1 MMSIRDPYNVLGV
14 ARGASDADL
23 KKAFR
28 KLAKTH
34 HPDANPND
42 PKAKERFSEL
52 SHAYDFL
59 IDKDK
64 RAAFDRGDI
73 DASGQ
78 PRFHSGFGGGGA
90 RAGSWHSGF
99 GRSSAG
105 PASTAFEGDDV
116 FADFLRSFTSAAG
129 AQPQQPRSTGPQRGA
144 TSPKGEDVEVTASV
158 PFTEWA
164 LGGKVRMRLPTGR
177 ELDVAIPAGIEEGK
191 AIRLKGQGYASP
203 FGGAAGDALI
213 HVKVTPHPQF
223 RYENGQLRVEV
234 PITFYDAVL
243 GAKVRVPTLNG
254 AVDLTIQPRT
264 TGAQTLRLRGK
275 GINFEGKAGDL
286 LVNLKVVMPDRV
298 DAELENLARRM
309 REGAPYDPR
318 SIES

>member
-1 MMSIRDPYNVLGV
+1 MPIRDPYSVLGV
-14 ARGASDADL
+14 ERSASDTDL

-42 PKAKERFSEL
+42 PKAKERFAEISQ
-52 SHAYDFL
+52 AYDFL
-59 IDKDK
+59 GDKDK
-64 RAAFDRGDI
+64 RSAYDRGDI

-78 PRFHSGFGGGGA
+78 PRFHGGFSGGGT
-90 RAGSWHSGF
+90 RSAGGWHSGF
-99 GRSSAG
+99 GRSSN
-105 PASTAFEGDDV
+105 PHSPSPEGDDV
-116 FADFLRSFTSAAG
+116 FADFLRSFTSA
-129 AQPQQPRSTGPQRGA
+129 QTPNNHQRA
-144 TSPKGEDVEVTASV
+144 SRTSAHTPKGDDVEATVNV

-164 LGGKVRMRLPTGR
+164 MGGKVRLRLPTGR

-191 AIRLKGQGYASP
+191 IIRLKEQGYASP
-203 FGGAAGDALI
+203 FGGPTGDALI
-213 HVKVTPHPQF
+213 RVQVQPHPQF

-243 GAKVRVPTLNG
+243 GGKVRIPTLGG

-264 TGAQTLRLRGK
+264 TGNRTLRLRGK
-275 GINFEGKAGDL
+275 GVSLNGKSGDL
-286 LVNLKVVMPDRV
+286 LVTLKVILPDRV
-298 DAELENLARRM
+298 DAELENVARRM

-318 SIES
+318 ATDN